1 MDLRGRLSELA
12 NDTNATIQNVDRV
25 TLNNP
30 YETYAVLLES
40 TEESKEELGNIE
52 YLLADF
58 WLNTKKRIATQEKQ
72 NKRIDDLRQM
82 YWRSLDLAEE
92 MIHIAITAQK
102 AILQEQEKGEE
113 SWRND
118 SKLKKH

>member
-1 MDLRGRLSELA
+1 M
-12 NDTNATIQNVDRV
+12 
-25 TLNNP
+25 
-30 YETYAVLLES
+30 
-40 TEESKEELGNIE
+40 
-52 YLLADF
+52 LADF

>member
-1 MDLRGRLSELA
+1 MDLRDRLSELA
-12 NDTNATIQNVDRV
+12 NDTNVAIQNADGV

-58 WLNTKKRIATQEKQ
+58 
-72 NKRIDDLRQM
+72 
-82 YWRSLDLAEE
+82 
-92 MIHIAITAQK
+92 
-102 AILQEQEKGEE
+102 
-113 SWRND
+113 
-118 SKLKKH
+118 

>member
-1 MDLRGRLSELA
+1 
-12 NDTNATIQNVDRV
+12 
-25 TLNNP
+25 
-30 YETYAVLLES
+30 
-40 TEESKEELGNIE
+40 
-52 YLLADF
+52 
-58 WLNTKKRIATQEKQ
+58 
-72 NKRIDDLRQM
+72 M

-92 MIHIAITAQK
+92 MMHIAITAQK